1 MQISKEDENKKIFKS
16 LDINVEYIKTKYN
29 LLINSD
35 IVCRNFTLNARGKQY
50 KAAILYIDGMVD
62 TNLLNDFILKPL
74 MLRNE
79 NNLFEG
85 NQNKVVSEA
94 ISNNITV
101 MKKIFLGLAAA
112 LMLTACNENRQPE
125 AMTSVDSASVVTD
138 LMMSRRSI
146 RAYKDSVISRD
157 TLNEILKCGIHA
169 PNGQN
174 LQSYEIRVIDS
185 PALIDSITQAVVKDN
200 PKIAER
206 KGFKNIFV
214 NAPCVVC
221 IAYDTTYDMAQIDCG
236 LLGENIILAAWSRGI
251 GSCCLGSSAR
261 WILDSPSAKPYL
273 DRMAFSK
280 NYKLLYCIALGYPDE
295 SPEAKPRRQDMIKFM
310 D

>member
-1 MQISKEDENKKIFKS
+1 
-16 LDINVEYIKTKYN
+16 
-29 LLINSD
+29 
-35 IVCRNFTLNARGKQY
+35 
-50 KAAILYIDGMVD
+50 
-62 TNLLNDFILKPL
+62 
-74 MLRNE
+74 
-79 NNLFEG
+79 
-85 NQNKVVSEA
+85 
-94 ISNNITV
+94 
-101 MKKIFLGLAAA
+101 MKKLLLGIAAA
-112 LMLTACNENRQPE
+112 LSMTACNGNKQQQQT
-125 AMTSVDSASVVTD
+125 ADIDTASVVND

-146 RAYKDSVISRD
+146 RAYKDSVISRE
-157 TLNEILKCGIHA
+157 TLNEILKYGINA

-174 LQSYEIRVIDS
+174 LHSYEIRVIDS

-206 KGFKNIFV
+206 DGFKNIFV

-221 IAYDTTYDMAQIDCG
+221 IACDTQYDMAQIDCG
-236 LLGENIILAAWSRGI
+236 LLGENIILAAWAKGI

-280 NYKLLYCIALGYPDE
+280 GYKLLYCIALGYPAE
-295 SPEAKPRRQDMIKFM
+295 TPKAKPRRDDMIKFM

>member
-1 MQISKEDENKKIFKS
+1 
-16 LDINVEYIKTKYN
+16 
-29 LLINSD
+29 
-35 IVCRNFTLNARGKQY
+35 
-50 KAAILYIDGMVD
+50 
-62 TNLLNDFILKPL
+62 
-74 MLRNE
+74 
-79 NNLFEG
+79 
-85 NQNKVVSEA
+85 
-94 ISNNITV
+94 
-101 MKKIFLGLAAA
+101 MKKLLLGIAAA
-112 LMLTACNENRQPE
+112 LSMTACNENKQQQQT
-125 AMTSVDSASVVTD
+125 ADIDTASVVND

-146 RAYKDSVISRD
+146 RAYKDSVISRE
-157 TLNEILKCGIHA
+157 TLNEILKYGINA

-206 KGFKNIFV
+206 DGFKNIFV

-221 IAYDTTYDMAQIDCG
+221 IACDTQYDMAQIDCG
-236 LLGENIILAAWSRGI
+236 LLGENIILAAWAKGI

-261 WILDSPSAKPYL
+261 RILDSPSAKPYL

-280 NYKLLYCIALGYPDE
+280 GYKLLYCISLGYPAE
-295 SPEAKPRRQDMIKFM
+295 TPKAKPRRDDMIKFM

>member
-1 MQISKEDENKKIFKS
+1 
-16 LDINVEYIKTKYN
+16 
-29 LLINSD
+29 
-35 IVCRNFTLNARGKQY
+35 
-50 KAAILYIDGMVD
+50 
-62 TNLLNDFILKPL
+62 
-74 MLRNE
+74 
-79 NNLFEG
+79 
-85 NQNKVVSEA
+85 
-94 ISNNITV
+94 
-101 MKKIFLGLAAA
+101 MKKLLLGIAAA
-112 LMLTACNENRQPE
+112 LSMTACNENKQQQQT
-125 AMTSVDSASVVTD
+125 ADIDTASVVND

-146 RAYKDSVISRD
+146 RAYKDSVISRE
-157 TLNEILKCGIHA
+157 TLNEILKYGINA

-185 PALIDSITQAVVKDN
+185 QALIDSITQAVVNDN

-206 KGFKNIFV
+206 DGFKNIFV

-221 IAYDTTYDMAQIDCG
+221 IACDTQYDMAQIDCG
-236 LLGENIILAAWSRGI
+236 LLGENIILAAWAKGI

-280 NYKLLYCIALGYPDE
+280 GYKLLYCIALGYPAE
-295 SPEAKPRRQDMIKFM
+295 TPKAKPRRDDMIKFM

>member
-1 MQISKEDENKKIFKS
+1 
-16 LDINVEYIKTKYN
+16 
-29 LLINSD
+29 
-35 IVCRNFTLNARGKQY
+35 
-50 KAAILYIDGMVD
+50 
-62 TNLLNDFILKPL
+62 
-74 MLRNE
+74 
-79 NNLFEG
+79 
-85 NQNKVVSEA
+85 
-94 ISNNITV
+94 
-101 MKKIFLGLAAA
+101 MKKLLLGIAAA
-112 LMLTACNENRQPE
+112 LSMTACNENKQQQQT
-125 AMTSVDSASVVTD
+125 ADIDTASVVND

-146 RAYKDSVISRD
+146 RAYKDSVISRE
-157 TLNEILKCGIHA
+157 TLNEILKYGINA

-185 PALIDSITQAVVKDN
+185 PVLIDSITQAVVKDN

-206 KGFKNIFV
+206 DGLKNIFV

-221 IAYDTTYDMAQIDCG
+221 IACDTQYDMAQIDCG
-236 LLGENIILAAWSRGI
+236 LLGENIILAAWAKGI

-280 NYKLLYCIALGYPDE
+280 GYKLLYCIALGYPAE
-295 SPEAKPRRQDMIKFM
+295 TPKAKPRRDDMIKFM

>member
-1 MQISKEDENKKIFKS
+1 
-16 LDINVEYIKTKYN
+16 
-29 LLINSD
+29 
-35 IVCRNFTLNARGKQY
+35 
-50 KAAILYIDGMVD
+50 
-62 TNLLNDFILKPL
+62 
-74 MLRNE
+74 
-79 NNLFEG
+79 
-85 NQNKVVSEA
+85 
-94 ISNNITV
+94 
-101 MKKIFLGLAAA
+101 MKKLLLGIAAA
-112 LMLTACNENRQPE
+112 LSITACNENKQQQQT
-125 AMTSVDSASVVTD
+125 ADIDTASVVND

-146 RAYKDSVISRD
+146 RAYKDSVISRE
-157 TLNEILKCGIHA
+157 TLNEILKYGINAH
-169 PNGQN
+169 NGQN

-206 KGFKNIFV
+206 DGFKNIFV

-221 IAYDTTYDMAQIDCG
+221 IACDTQYDMAQIDCG
-236 LLGENIILAAWSRGI
+236 LLGENIILAAWAKGI

-280 NYKLLYCIALGYPDE
+280 EYKLLYCIALGYPAE
-295 SPEAKPRRQDMIKFM
+295 TPKAKPRRDDMIKFM

>member
-1 MQISKEDENKKIFKS
+1 
-16 LDINVEYIKTKYN
+16 
-29 LLINSD
+29 
-35 IVCRNFTLNARGKQY
+35 
-50 KAAILYIDGMVD
+50 
-62 TNLLNDFILKPL
+62 
-74 MLRNE
+74 
-79 NNLFEG
+79 
-85 NQNKVVSEA
+85 
-94 ISNNITV
+94 
-101 MKKIFLGLAAA
+101 MKKLLLGIAAA
-112 LMLTACNENRQPE
+112 LSMTACNENKQQQQ
-125 AMTSVDSASVVTD
+125 TTDIDTASVVND

-146 RAYKDSVISRD
+146 RAYKDSVISRE
-157 TLNEILKCGIHA
+157 TLNEILKYGINA

-200 PKIAER
+200 PKIAEHD
-206 KGFKNIFV
+206 GFKNIFV

-221 IAYDTTYDMAQIDCG
+221 IACDTQYDMAQIDCG
-236 LLGENIILAAWSRGI
+236 LLGENIILAAWAKGI

-280 NYKLLYCIALGYPDE
+280 GYKLLYCIALGYPAE
-295 SPEAKPRRQDMIKFM
+295 TPKAKPRRDDMIKFM

>member
-1 MQISKEDENKKIFKS
+1 
-16 LDINVEYIKTKYN
+16 
-29 LLINSD
+29 
-35 IVCRNFTLNARGKQY
+35 
-50 KAAILYIDGMVD
+50 
-62 TNLLNDFILKPL
+62 
-74 MLRNE
+74 
-79 NNLFEG
+79 
-85 NQNKVVSEA
+85 
-94 ISNNITV
+94 
-101 MKKIFLGLAAA
+101 MKKLLLGIAAA
-112 LMLTACNENRQPE
+112 LSMTACNENKQQQQ
-125 AMTSVDSASVVTD
+125 TTDIDTASVVND

-146 RAYKDSVISRD
+146 RAYKDSVISRE
-157 TLNEILKCGIHA
+157 TLNEILKYGINA

-206 KGFKNIFV
+206 DGFKNIFV

-221 IAYDTTYDMAQIDCG
+221 IACDTQYDMAQIDCG
-236 LLGENIILAAWSRGI
+236 LLGENIILAAWAKGI

-261 WILDSPSAKPYL
+261 WILDSHSAKPYL

-280 NYKLLYCIALGYPDE
+280 GYKLLYCIALGYPAE
-295 SPEAKPRRQDMIKFM
+295 TPKAKPRRDDMIKFM

>member
-1 MQISKEDENKKIFKS
+1 
-16 LDINVEYIKTKYN
+16 
-29 LLINSD
+29 
-35 IVCRNFTLNARGKQY
+35 
-50 KAAILYIDGMVD
+50 
-62 TNLLNDFILKPL
+62 
-74 MLRNE
+74 
-79 NNLFEG
+79 
-85 NQNKVVSEA
+85 
-94 ISNNITV
+94 
-101 MKKIFLGLAAA
+101 MKKLLLGIAAA
-112 LMLTACNENRQPE
+112 LSMTACNENKLQQQT
-125 AMTSVDSASVVTD
+125 ADIDTASVVND

-146 RAYKDSVISRD
+146 RAYKDSVISRV
-157 TLNEILKCGIHA
+157 TLNEILKYGINA

-206 KGFKNIFV
+206 DGFKNIFV

-221 IAYDTTYDMAQIDCG
+221 IACDTQYDMAQIDCG
-236 LLGENIILAAWSRGI
+236 LLGENIILAAWAKGI

-280 NYKLLYCIALGYPDE
+280 GYKLLYCIALGYPAE
-295 SPEAKPRRQDMIKFM
+295 TPKAKPRRDDMIKFM

>member
-1 MQISKEDENKKIFKS
+1 
-16 LDINVEYIKTKYN
+16 
-29 LLINSD
+29 
-35 IVCRNFTLNARGKQY
+35 
-50 KAAILYIDGMVD
+50 
-62 TNLLNDFILKPL
+62 
-74 MLRNE
+74 
-79 NNLFEG
+79 
-85 NQNKVVSEA
+85 
-94 ISNNITV
+94 
-101 MKKIFLGLAAA
+101 MKKLLLGIAAA
-112 LMLTACNENRQPE
+112 LSMTACNENKQQQQT
-125 AMTSVDSASVVTD
+125 ADIDTASVVND

-146 RAYKDSVISRD
+146 RAYKDSVISRE
-157 TLNEILKCGIHA
+157 TLNEILKYGINA

-174 LQSYEIRVIDS
+174 LQSYELRVIDS

-206 KGFKNIFV
+206 EGFKNIFV

-221 IAYDTTYDMAQIDCG
+221 IACDTQYDMAQIDCG
-236 LLGENIILAAWSRGI
+236 LLGENIILAAWAKGI

-280 NYKLLYCIALGYPDE
+280 GYKLLYCIALGYPAE
-295 SPEAKPRRQDMIKFM
+295 TPKAKPRRNDMIKFM